1 MKITEKDI
9 EAMLGRV
16 QRSLASMGVVT
27 NNLHVAGGSRTNGVA
42 YRLYQY
48 AGDSHGVS
56 GVIMPDGFLGTT
68 KREAYDTLHA
78 IAQSLEFVNDHVDV
92 EVG

>member
-9 EAMLGRV
+9 ASMLDRV
-16 QRSLASMGVVT
+16 LRSLGSLGIATKG
-27 NNLHVAGGSRTNGVA
+27 LHVTSGSRTNGVA

-48 AGDSHGVS
+48 AGTSGGVS

-78 IAQSLEFVNDHVDV
+78 IAQSLEFVSDRVDLR
-92 EVG
+92 